1 MNSEPM
7 LLSHEISAL
16 VHHVE
21 LNRTGWWDEA
31 LSGIVLASVWSLD
44 RPVNAEEIVSEL
56 RKSFRL
62 PVGKEQLSLVMFL
75 SGNPGFGGTSK
86 EETLWGMYR
95 ACGDQG
101 SGRDKR
107 GFDTP
112 GMHFHSQV
120 AA

>member
-1 MNSEPM
+1 MNLRTARAERGAVQPKGHVISSE
-7 LLSHEISAL
+7 AG
-16 VHHVE
+16 
-21 LNRTGWWDEA
+21 RGWNVRWR
-31 LSGIVLASVWSLD
+31 ASS
-44 RPVNAEEIVSEL
+44 
-56 RKSFRL
+56 
-62 PVGKEQLSLVMFL
+62 FL

-86 EETLWGMYR
+86 QETLRGMYR

>member
-1 MNSEPM
+1 M
-7 LLSHEISAL
+7 IS
-16 VHHVE
+16 
-21 LNRTGWWDEA
+21 
-31 LSGIVLASVWSLD
+31 S
-44 RPVNAEEIVSEL
+44 
-56 RKSFRL
+56 
-62 PVGKEQLSLVMFL
+62 FL

-86 EETLWGMYR
+86 QETLRGMYR

-107 GFDTP
+107 EFDTP

>member
-1 MNSEPM
+1 MI
-7 LLSHEISAL
+7 EIARQ
-16 VHHVE
+16 E
-21 LNRTGWWDEA
+21 IAEIPC
-31 LSGIVLASVWSLD
+31 IVLRDTRLRTAPVVVHYHGWTAS
-44 RPVNAEEIVSEL
+44 
-56 RKSFRL
+56 K
-62 PVGKEQLSLVMFL
+62 FL